1 MKKIFLVGVLL
12 AVCMACLCVAAAC
25 SGEPSSAVTHTVSF
39 TFNGEEV
46 TETSP
51 VYFNYAGSNASY
63 NTEVQAQEGKTV
75 TVEVYLA
82 DYLNAATLQVSAGAE
97 KSSGVVFTL
106 AQGYD
111 VESIGWNFQKVG
123 EIALGSVTADQ
134 TLALSCDE
142 HKIELQF
149 ATTDTPQNPH
159 SEDEALQNGIYA
171 DFEVWAGESWR
182 RLADL
187 TAGGQTGA
195 WTTFSAL
202 QEPLANG
209 GMYGGLLLRSEKYP
223 HSAFFGG
230 TGFAT
235 VGSDTPNLEEY
246 GSGLHEYLLPV
257 GFDAGA
263 YAKQISVTFDPS
275 MLQIWGWSVNANG
288 SVWSFDGEKYIKPQ
302 LVGAGGTIANA
313 SFTLDNR
320 SGTIDFNNVK
330 VYLFEEELTAEDGV
344 YTITKAPCEYTGY
357 DDSETYVLTL
367 EGLDENNGDALNKIS
382 VANTN
387 EDAKWE
393 ARDYYLYYQDENA
406 VYYPADEAQANE
418 AWIEVRYSM
427 TNPDEIVDFTQTAAY
442 QDRIDFTASLTANVP
457 GLGEQTESFVLADLL
472 PGKAGV
478 TAVSVG
484 SGSDEAY
491 MGQYTIATAADAAIR
506 IEYSI
511 YRSSY
516 MEDEYGEK
524 YDVTYEFTVVFRF
537 APVYDMQAAIS

>member
-1 MKKIFLVGVLL
+1 M
-12 AVCMACLCVAAAC
+12 
-25 SGEPSSAVTHTVSF
+25 
-39 TFNGEEV
+39 
-46 TETSP
+46 
-51 VYFNYAGSNASY
+51 
-63 NTEVQAQEGKTV
+63 
-75 TVEVYLA
+75 
-82 DYLNAATLQVSAGAE
+82 
-97 KSSGVVFTL
+97 
-106 AQGYD
+106 
-111 VESIGWNFQKVG
+111 
-123 EIALGSVTADQ
+123 
-134 TLALSCDE
+134 
-142 HKIELQF
+142 
-149 ATTDTPQNPH
+149 
-159 SEDEALQNGIYA
+159 
-171 DFEVWAGESWR
+171 
-182 RLADL
+182 
-187 TAGGQTGA
+187 
-195 WTTFSAL
+195 
-202 QEPLANG
+202 
-209 GMYGGLLLRSEKYP
+209 
-223 HSAFFGG
+223 
-230 TGFAT
+230 
-235 VGSDTPNLEEY
+235 
-246 GSGLHEYLLPV
+246 
-257 GFDAGA
+257 
-263 YAKQISVTFDPS
+263 
-275 MLQIWGWSVNANG
+275 
-288 SVWSFDGEKYIKPQ
+288 
-302 LVGAGGTIANA
+302 
-313 SFTLDNR
+313 
-320 SGTIDFNNVK
+320 
-330 VYLFEEELTAEDGV
+330 YLFEEELTAEDGV

-406 VYYPADEAQANE
+406 VYYPADEAQENE

>member
-1 MKKIFLVGVLL
+1 MKKIFLVGVLAAL
-12 AVCMACLCVAAAC
+12 CTACLCVAAAC
-25 SGEPSSAVTHTVSF
+25 SGDPSPTVTHTVSF

-106 AQGYD
+106 AEGYD

-149 ATTDTPQNPH
+149 ATTDTPQNPQ
-159 SEDEALQNGIYA
+159 SEDEALQKGIYA

-257 GFDAGA
+257 GIEAGA

-288 SVWSFDGEKYIKPQ
+288 SVWSFEGEKYIKPQ
-302 LVGAGGTIANA
+302 LVEAGGTLADA

-320 SGTIDFNNVK
+320 SDTIDLSNVK

-367 EGLDENNGDALNKIS
+367 EGLDENNGDALNKIA
-382 VANTN
+382 VTNTN
-387 EDAKWE
+387 KDAKWE

-427 TNPDEIVDFTQTAAY
+427 TNPDEIVDFTQIAAY